1 MGKPSSGTKLRLT
14 RWDYIIFVSYW
25 LMVFFV
31 QVIYNQDTHNLPVHK
46 LIISSLFTFVI
57 DNIAVFL
64 IIYTLTGILFG
75 DRPWLMAFNLLLVFG
90 LSIVY
95 MVFYQVLIYD
105 TYVINQ
111 FTILG
116 GIMNHGRSY
125 FILAIIFSIRM
136 IRRFHNDT
144 LRLQLEKFKEEM
156 KAIRGRIAPHSIT
169 NMLSLFLVQ
178 QGKRTNQELVSM
190 IKPLM
195 SYMLYDSQEDW
206 LPLDKKLDFLTRY
219 IALQKEQ
226 LPYPEILKVRIVKP
240 VQKFKII
247 PGLLLPYIENTFK
260 HSGKSKNNHI
270 SIEIYVQGSE
280 LFLLTVN
287 TIGSV
292 HTDLQKGGVGLRDSK
307 RSLDLNYPNQYTY
320 FSEANDGVYKCE
332 LSIKLDKI

>member
-1 MGKPSSGTKLRLT
+1 MGRPSYGTKLRFT
-14 RWDYIIFVSYW
+14 RWDYIIFVCYW
-25 LMVFFV
+25 IMVFYV
-31 QVIYNQDTHNLPVHK
+31 RVIYNQDSYNLTVDK
-46 LIISSLFTFVI
+46 LLISSLFTFII

-75 DRPWLMAFNLLLVFG
+75 DRPWLMAFNILIVFG

-95 MVFYQVLIYD
+95 MVFYQMLIYGAYEI
-105 TYVINQ
+105 TQYTV
-111 FTILG
+111 LG

-136 IRRFHNDT
+136 IRRFHKDT
-144 LRLQLEKFKEEM
+144 LRLQLEKFVEEM
-156 KAIRGRIAPHSIT
+156 KAIRARIAPHSIT
-169 NMLSLFLVQ
+169 NMLSLFLGRQ
-178 QGKRTNQELVSM
+178 EKHTNEELVSM

-206 LPLDKKLDFLTRY
+206 LSLENKLDFLTKY

-226 LPYPEILKVRIVKP
+226 LPHPEILKMRIAKP

-247 PGLLLPYIENTFK
+247 PGLLLPYIENCFK
-260 HSGKSKNNHI
+260 HSSKSKNDLI

-287 TIGSV
+287 TVGSV
-292 HTDLQKGGVGLRDSK
+292 HSDQQKGGVGLRDSK
-307 RSLDLNYPNQYTY
+307 RSLDLNYPNRYTC
-320 FSEANDGVYKCE
+320 FSEVDNGIYRCE
-332 LSIKLDKI
+332 LSIKLDKL